1 MLNLM
6 YCILQGN
13 WRHAINNKPVSREEL
28 MMVLA
33 DLVGLRIHA
42 LYFTQTQRLSLGEVG
57 LEETSQEGTGGP
69 GNTVEQCSCPPQY
82 TGDSC
87 EVGTISCT

>member
-1 MLNLM
+1 
-6 YCILQGN
+6 
-13 WRHAINNKPVSREEL
+13 

-33 DLVGLRIHA
+33 DLVGLRVHA

-57 LEETSQEGTGGP
+57 LEETSREGTGGP

-87 EVGTISCT
+87 EVGTYFFLYINIKMYIV